1 MRNAR
6 SGRHNIAPKQGTN
19 SNTGKQSKSTTA
31 ALLFSAAA
39 ATPKWNTFVLADA
52 CALSRGKT
60 AGKRKKRACSLSL
73 SIVRGGGSVRAAKGK
88 VSLASGAVST
98 ADPAL
103 LVNQKIHRPWLLD
116 PN

>member
-60 AGKRKKRACSLSL
+60 AGKRKKRARSLSL
-73 SIVRGGGSVRAAKGK
+73 SLYSARWWQRARGKGK
-88 VSLASGAVST
+88 NLFGVRSSFNS
-98 ADPAL
+98 
-103 LVNQKIHRPWLLD
+103 
-116 PN
+116 